1 MLPREASEMVE
12 AALPSETSYLPYRRE
27 SYLSDIREPEGSEAS
42 GGMKILLIATAATVL
57 IAGAY
62 VGWTKIHKA
71 SPSQAT
77 QEQSAPPQTASPVTI
92 PSSNIAPAKQDTG
105 SFASQIQE
113 PQQPAAASEGKPS
126 AGKTTITRG
135 DEVETSNE
143 LGLTVQEVPSST
155 PEPIVVKKG
164 PSVSVRRSATQ
175 DALQPPPAALAVPA
189 TTAEKALG
197 GIISTTPANMPT
209 SVPQVLKVSQGVS
222 EGLLVKRVQPVYP
235 EQARQMRVQG
245 PVQLQATINKDGNIS
260 NVKVVSGNAQ
270 LARAAVEAVKQWK
283 YKPYYLNNEP
293 VEIQTQIIVN
303 FKLP

>member
-1 MLPREASEMVE
+1 MLCNR
-12 AALPSETSYLPYRRE
+12 
-27 SYLSDIREPEGSEAS
+27 
-42 GGMKILLIATAATVL
+42 
-57 IAGAY
+57 
-62 VGWTKIHKA
+62 
-71 SPSQAT
+71 
-77 QEQSAPPQTASPVTI
+77 
-92 PSSNIAPAKQDTG
+92 
-105 SFASQIQE
+105 
-113 PQQPAAASEGKPS
+113 
-126 AGKTTITRG
+126 
-135 DEVETSNE
+135 
-143 LGLTVQEVPSST
+143 
-155 PEPIVVKKG
+155 
-164 PSVSVRRSATQ
+164 
-175 DALQPPPAALAVPA
+175 PPAALAVPA
-189 TTAEKALG
+189 TTADKALG

>member
-1 MLPREASEMVE
+1 MLPHEASEMVE
-12 AALPSETSYLPYRRE
+12 AALPSETSYLPYRSE
-27 SYLSDIREPEGSEAS
+27 SYLSDVREPEGSDPG

-62 VGWTKIHKA
+62 VGWTRIHKE
-71 SPSQAT
+71 SPSQAI
-77 QEQSAPPQTASPVTI
+77 QEQSATAQTASPVTARG
-92 PSSNIAPAKQDTG
+92 SGVVPAKQEPG
-105 SFASQIQE
+105 SLENQIQE
-113 PQQPAAASEGKPS
+113 PQQPATAPEGKPS
-126 AGKTTITRG
+126 AGKTTITRT
-135 DEVETSNE
+135 DDVEPSNE
-143 LGLTVQEVPSST
+143 VGLTVQEVPSST

-164 PSVSVRRSATQ
+164 PSVSPARKSGAQ
-175 DALQPPPAALAVPA
+175 EALQPPAALGVPA
-189 TTAEKALG
+189 STDDKALG
-197 GIISTTPANMPT
+197 GIISTTPVSMPT
-209 SVPQVLKVSQGVS
+209 PVPQVLKVSQGVS

-245 PVQLQATINKDGNIS
+245 PVQLQATINRDGNIS
-260 NVKVVSGNAQ
+260 NVKVVTGNAQ